1 MGSEVP
7 QEFLVVV
14 GARHYSNNI
23 KELICSNNNGLL
35 KYDCTATIRHEKDN
49 QFDPNAIEVNVQNR
63 TVGYISK
70 FRSTAVIALIGS
82 DEVELNCTLLWNGD
96 PEEDYSMYTV
106 QLFE

>member
-35 KYDCTATIRHEKDN
+35 KYESTARIRHEKDN
-49 QFDPNAIEVNVQNR
+49 QFDPNAIEVIVQDR

-70 FRSTAVIALIGS
+70 FRSPAIIALIGS